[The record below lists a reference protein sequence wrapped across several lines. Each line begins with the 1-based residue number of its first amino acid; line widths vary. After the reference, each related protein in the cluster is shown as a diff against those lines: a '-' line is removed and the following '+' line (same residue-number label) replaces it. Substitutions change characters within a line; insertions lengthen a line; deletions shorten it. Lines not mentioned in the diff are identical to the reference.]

1 VYTFTHCSNSLTPA
15 AVLPEP
21 EPPNCASYDIDVLRN
36 NEDWKGAAV
45 GPRYRAFMQRRAD
58 APPSLFDGASC
69 KDYAYFVHALFVN
82 CAQSR
87 GARLRLVQHVLRT
100 SFNCTC
106 KSWIELSAL
115 ERDLLYDKAIDGL
128 REVLHFRDE
137 SVRELTEAIEKSNDA
152 AAIATWQQD
161 LNWLL
166 DPDFSEEELSD
177 ISSSSSSS
185 SSDSS
190 DDASPVHPIPPPPR
204 PRRTPR
210 MQCSGSS
217 STKPASRSS
226 SSSSP
231 SPPSRRAASAG
242 GGGGAGECTLT
253 GKRSL
258 SHLAQENV
266 LRLLLP
272 RSLPTTLQRPRT

>member
-1 VYTFTHCSNSLTPA
+1 MYTFTHCSNSLTPA

-36 NEDWKGAAV
+36 NEDWRGAAV

-128 REVLHFRDE
+128 REVMHFRCWA
-137 SVRELTEAIEKSNDA
+137 SFLA
-152 AAIATWQQD
+152 ALVCII
-161 LNWLL
+161 
-166 DPDFSEEELSD
+166 F
-177 ISSSSSSS
+177 
-185 SSDSS
+185 DSIL
-190 DDASPVHPIPPPPR
+190 APR
-204 PRRTPR
+204 FLRII
-210 MQCSGSS
+210 CFS
-217 STKPASRSS
+217 STWFVYFCLILAT
-226 SSSSP
+226 P
-231 SPPSRRAASAG
+231 SHNCFNCRN
-242 GGGGAGECTLT
+242 
-253 GKRSL
+253 
-258 SHLAQENV
+258 H
-266 LRLLLP
+266 
-272 RSLPTTLQRPRT
+272 